1 MVGACYVVICI
12 NLLSTLVG
20 ILEFPNLVKLPKFTS
35 NGREKRKIFLYISSD
50 RHTLKNQS
58 KSMKSPLKLQQIK
71 GFYLLN
77 VFGIDHPESVFGWCL
92 NKGKRPRQC
101 FLFTLNNATS
111 CVPVDHY
118 SAYFYL
124 VWFSFFG
131 FNPCQ
136 HITKSLLDTYL
147 VQAGVGKVF
156 IGVYFNKTV

>member
-1 MVGACYVVICI
+1 MLSVVKYLVGACYVVICI

-50 RHTLKNQS
+50 RHALKNS
-58 KSMKSPLKLQQIK
+58 KSVKSPFKVQQIK
-71 GFYLLN
+71 VFYLLTF
-77 VFGIDHPESVFGWCL
+77 VGIDHHELVFGWCL

-118 SAYFYL
+118 SVPRMVFFLFY
-124 VWFSFFG
+124 S
-131 FNPCQ
+131 
-136 HITKSLLDTYL
+136 
-147 VQAGVGKVF
+147 
-156 IGVYFNKTV
+156 

>member
-35 NGREKRKIFLYISSD
+35 NGREKRKIFLHISLD
-50 RHTLKNQS
+50 RHALKNS
-58 KSMKSPLKLQQIK
+58 KSVKSPFKVQQIK

-118 SAYFYL
+118 SVPRLIFFFLIYSVTQCKKVPPL
-124 VWFSFFG
+124 V
-131 FNPCQ
+131 
-136 HITKSLLDTYL
+136 I
-147 VQAGVGKVF
+147 
-156 IGVYFNKTV
+156 